1 MAREKEF
8 DIAKNV
14 RLIDWLKSELLTSV
28 ADLFKLLSS
37 GIKGSQEAIA
47 DCIASIILAAYL
59 LGKRLG
65 IQFEQVDRKLEGK
78 IRLGI
83 IEEHAVEKDFGD
95 LSELSSYTKEGRK

>member
-47 DCIASIILAAYL
+47 DCIASIISTRQAS
-59 LGKRLG
+59 RHP
-65 IQFEQVDRKLEGK
+65 I
-78 IRLGI
+78 
-83 IEEHAVEKDFGD
+83 
-95 LSELSSYTKEGRK
+95 

>member
-65 IQFEQVDRKLEGK
+65 IQFEQIDR
-78 IRLGI
+78 
-83 IEEHAVEKDFGD
+83 
-95 LSELSSYTKEGRK
+95 

>member
-65 IQFEQVDRKLEGK
+65 IQFEQIDRKLEGK

-83 IEEHAVEKDFGD
+83 IEEYAVEKDFAD